1 MIEMSASASEPL
13 PVKYESVQTQLS
25 HQETRIHNA
34 GRQGPKPPGIRDA
47 KRRF

>member
-1 MIEMSASASEPL
+1 MSASASEPL
-13 PVKYESVQTQLS
+13 AVEYKSVQTQLS

-34 GRQGPKPPGIRDA
+34 HRQGPKPPGIRDA